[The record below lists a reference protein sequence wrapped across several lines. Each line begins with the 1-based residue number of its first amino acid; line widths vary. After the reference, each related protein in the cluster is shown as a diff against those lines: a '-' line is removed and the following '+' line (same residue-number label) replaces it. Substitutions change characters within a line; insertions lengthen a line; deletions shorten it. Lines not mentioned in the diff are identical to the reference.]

1 MLVFVY
7 WRLRTQIRCAA
18 TVRNCPMGA
27 LVSGAI
33 VMELNKRY
41 STYCILGS
49 VLFCIFYART
59 EFPAQTEIGKTR
71 CPDQTSSLL

>member
-49 VLFCIFYART
+49 VLFCIFDSVPKSVGEEGGK
-59 EFPAQTEIGKTR
+59 EF
-71 CPDQTSSLL
+71 D